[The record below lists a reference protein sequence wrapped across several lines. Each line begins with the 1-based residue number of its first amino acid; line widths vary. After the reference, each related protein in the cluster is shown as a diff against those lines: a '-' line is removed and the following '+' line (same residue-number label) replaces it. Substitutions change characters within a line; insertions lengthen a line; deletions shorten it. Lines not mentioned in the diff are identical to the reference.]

1 MDNMDRRKFVKIVGI
16 GSGIAIAGALASGK
30 LLNLVGLGSGT
41 NGTSSLASGTGLA
54 ALSPS
59 LANPFTFRGVVGL
72 PQAPLPAYAS
82 YVLDGRV
89 NPANG
94 SGELSRTVYAGAPEA
109 RSNIAL
115 PGLSQSVRVTSVQPV
130 GNALRVRGLVT
141 DGSRL
146 LPGESRSV
154 EILVDRLSGIVRAP
168 FSGSTVTLNL
178 QS

>member
-16 GSGIAIAGALASGK
+16 GSGIAIAAAFASGK

-41 NGTSSLASGTGLA
+41 NGTSSLASSAGLA
-54 ALSPS
+54 ASS
-59 LANPFTFRGVVGL
+59 GSSSTPFTFRGVVGL

-82 YVLDGRV
+82 YVLNGRV
-89 NPANG
+89 DPLNG
-94 SGELSRTVYAGAPEA
+94 SGELSRTVFAGAPEA
-109 RSNIAL
+109 RSNITL

-146 LPGESRSV
+146 LPGESQSV
-154 EILVDRLSGIVRAP
+154 EILVDRARGTVRAP

-178 QS
+178 QA